1 MHKKSS
7 FIKNNKFAPLISDV
21 LPYETP
27 IKFSN
32 TGIYKVLR
40 KNFEENLKIYYKNK
54 ARGSKRPKTPF
65 GIKEFFIESYFP
77 KYLKTIWGINNNNKN
92 NYYTIPYKYKIKHGN
107 NNYRDMSLL
116 HPISQYEICD
126 FYNEYKELIIYNTNK
141 SSYSLR
147 FPYKVSKIVHRDLPE
162 RKVKLLKA
170 WEDAKTA
177 QTLDVQEEIVEDANI
192 SSNTQDLIS
201 TFFVYKKYS
210 HLFKFYESAEYLNNE
225 KRFLYL
231 TKLDIVKFFNS
242 IYTHTISWAVKN
254 KEYAKNNTKDQ
265 ESFECKFDKLMQ
277 HSNYNET
284 NGIPIGA
291 EVSRIFAEIIMQS
304 IDLSIEKKLE
314 NEKNSFKI
322 YRYVDDYFVFYNDK
336 QTFNRIAQILKEEL
350 KHYNLFLNDAKT
362 INLER
367 PFITSQ
373 TIMKEKLK
381 ILIDNFLN
389 VYEFTDDKIK
399 FFSKTQSANSFLI
412 EYRILLSE
420 TNVSSSDICNFLLAQ
435 IQKKLIFIFSKI
447 LKNEYL
453 NAIYLECI
461 LMNII
466 TIIYYVFATTE
477 NASATYKLYKITYF
491 ILGIAQNLSIKNIY
505 SKIKEKILQET
516 LTAIEIIENKSSK
529 ILIEQLDILLILK
542 QVETNAYK
550 LSEKRLEKLFNIE
563 ADNLSYFEIVV
574 LLDYINNDNKYKNL
588 KNKVIDCVKRKLSV
602 SRPLLYA
609 ENFYLLFDL
618 IKSPYID
625 DNQKKQ
631 MLKQVDLKIN
641 FANTINEIKSKEW
654 FYDWNSNISIKELLE
669 VKEWTPSYF

>member
-32 TGIYKVLR
+32 ADIYKALR
-40 KNFEENLKIYYKNK
+40 KTYEVKLKDYYKDK
-54 ARGSKRPKTPF
+54 ARGKKDLTQLCGARD
-65 GIKEFFIESYFP
+65 FFIESYLPTCF
-77 KYLKTIWGINNNNKN
+77 KEIFANRKN
-92 NYYTIPYKYKIKHGN
+92 QTQYTIPYKYKIKHGKN
-107 NNYRDMSLL
+107 SYRELSLL
-116 HPISQYEICD
+116 HPMSQCDICD
-126 FYNEYKELIIYNTNK
+126 FYDEFKESIIYNTNK
-141 SSYSLR
+141 SNYSLR
-147 FPYKVSKIVHRDLPE
+147 YPYKVSKIVHKDLSE

-177 QTLDVQEEIVEDANI
+177 QTVDVQEKIIED
-192 SSNTQDLIS
+192 SNLNDSTQDLIS

-254 KEYAKNNTKDQ
+254 KEYAKDNIHNDAA
-265 ESFECKFDKLMQ
+265 FECQFDKIMQ
-277 HSNYNET
+277 KSNYNET

-304 IDLSIEKKLE
+304 IDLSLEKKLKE
-314 NEKNSFKI
+314 EKNNFKI
-322 YRYVDDYFVFYNDK
+322 YRYVDDYFVFYNNKQNFDK
-336 QTFNRIAQILKEEL
+336 VLQILKDEL
-350 KHYNLFLNDAKT
+350 KNYNLFINEAKT

-381 ILIDNFLN
+381 NLIDKFLN
-389 VYEFTDDKIK
+389 VYEVVDNKIIFLNK
-399 FFSKTQSANSFLI
+399 IQSSNSFLM

-420 TNVSSSDICNFLLAQ
+420 TNVNSSEICNFLLAQ
-435 IQKKLIFIFSKI
+435 IQKKIIFIFSKI
-447 LKNEYL
+447 LKYEYS
-453 NAIYLECI
+453 NIEKLENI
-461 LMNII
+461 LMNIV
-466 TIIYYVFATTE
+466 TIIYYIFATTE

-491 ILGIAQNLSIKNIY
+491 ILEIATKISSVNNVYCNL
-505 SKIKEKILQET
+505 KEKILQET
-516 LTAIEIIENKSSK
+516 LMTIEIIENKSSK
-529 ILIEQLDILLILK
+529 ILIEQLDILLLLK
-542 QVETNAYK
+542 QVETDLYK
-550 LSEKRLEKLFNIE
+550 LSETKLEKLFKIE
-563 ADNLSYFEIVV
+563 KEDLSYFEIVV
-574 LLDYINNDNKYKNL
+574 LLDYIENNSNYTGL
-588 KNKVIDCVKRKLSV
+588 KDKIIACIKRKLSIPN
-602 SRPLLYA
+602 PLLYA

-625 DNQKKQ
+625 EFQKKEI
-631 MLKQVDLKIN
+631 LRFIGIKKDLKNI
-641 FANTINEIKSKEW
+641 INEIKTKEW

-669 VKEWTPSYF
+669 VKEWTSPYI